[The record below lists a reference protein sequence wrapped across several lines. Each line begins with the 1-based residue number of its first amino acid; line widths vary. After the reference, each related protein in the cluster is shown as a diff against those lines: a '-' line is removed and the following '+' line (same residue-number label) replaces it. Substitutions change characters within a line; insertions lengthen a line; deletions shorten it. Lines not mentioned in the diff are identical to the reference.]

1 MAANRFMRMF
11 RKRHL
16 VSFEIQEHNNGNF
29 EKMSVVI
36 SQDLETWLK
45 KMQHISRRFHIIFIK
60 KL

>member
-1 MAANRFMRMF
+1 MRMF